1 MKNVRL
7 LFVVFVLL
15 TTSVVFSQTLEDYV
29 LETRGDTL
37 VVKDYT
43 DMGDELNSLR
53 QIIFLDS
60 VNVPD
65 GRVYMLKAN
74 GYYPLVNNPTT
85 RRNTVIVGEDNTI
98 LVNNENADSAPP
110 LICGANWGDG
120 SNTGGINFNHDLTVK
135 NCNII
140 PASAQQD
147 LGWSFFG
154 GGVSN
159 TTLTVQNCLFERTR
173 WVFMNTGAPD
183 LSWVIKDCYFVN
195 MNGQPCRRN
204 GGVLDVFAPQKS
216 LKVENNTH
224 IMAEG
229 LVYKFRNHMF
239 DEIVFNHNTFINM
252 SNIVFLDLG
261 SQHNMT
267 VTNNMF
273 INCHVQPYGPVNKD
287 TGEEDIDQIPMG
299 LINVYPDSTIEADDI
314 ERHFTIQNNLV
325 YWDSRL
331 DDIAS
336 TLTTNQVNGC
346 DWTSQMIKMNARTQA
361 YFDND
366 TEYPYMVQEGW
377 IEAVPTFTNS
387 EDLLTTQ
394 VDVLKA
400 FSAATCDT
408 SSTDVMADWR
418 KVNIGSDYYVYSD
431 WPIPVDLSYSD
442 ASLLTAGT
450 DGLPLGDLNWF
461 PDLKPDA
468 IKSAPA
474 KASKFAL
481 NQNYPNPFNPTTTIS
496 YSIPKSGN
504 VTLKVFNMLGHEVA
518 TLVDDYNNA
527 NQNYRV
533 EFDGNALSSGV
544 YFYTMTFDNQTV
556 SKKMVLVK

>member
-1 MKNVRL
+1 MKIVRL

-15 TTSVVFSQTLEDYV
+15 TTSMVFSQTLADYV
-29 LETRGDTL
+29 AETRGDTL
-37 VVKDYT
+37 VVKDFT
-43 DMGDELNSLR
+43 DMGDVTNSLY
-53 QIIFLDS
+53 QVLFLDS
-60 VNVPD
+60 VDVPA

-74 GYYPLVNNPTT
+74 GYYPLVNNPVPRVATA
-85 RRNTVIVGEDNTI
+85 IVGEDNTI
-98 LVNNENADSAPP
+98 LVNNKNAGSAPP
-110 LICGANWGDG
+110 IICGANWGSG
-120 SNTGGINFNHDLTVK
+120 SNTGGINFSYDLTVK

-147 LGWSFFG
+147 LGWNFFWG
-154 GGVSN
+154 NNSN
-159 TTLTVQNCLFERTR
+159 TTFTVQNCLFERTR
-173 WVFMNTGAPD
+173 WVFMATAAPNIT
-183 LSWVIKDCYFVN
+183 WIVKDCYFVN

-204 GGVLDVFAPQKS
+204 GGVYDGFAPQKS
-216 LKVENNTH
+216 MVVENNTH
-224 IMAEG
+224 LMAEG
-229 LVYKFRNHMF
+229 LMYKFRANQF
-239 DEIVFNHNTFINM
+239 DEIVFNHNTFINI

-273 INCHVQPYGPVNKD
+273 INCHAQPYGPVNLD
-287 TGEEDIDQIPMG
+287 TGEEDIDKIPMG
-299 LINVYPDSTIEADDI
+299 LINVYPDTAVHS
-314 ERHFTIQNNLV
+314 ERHFTIRNNLA

-331 DDIAS
+331 NDIAT

-346 DWTSQMIKMNARTQA
+346 DWTSQMIKMNTRTQA
-361 YFDND
+361 FFDNNTD
-366 TEYPYMVQEGW
+366 YPYMVEEGW
-377 IEAVPTFTNS
+377 IEGVVPTFTNS
-387 EDLLTTQ
+387 EDLLTDA

-408 SSTDVMADWR
+408 NSTDVMEDWR
-418 KVNIGSDYYVYSD
+418 KVNIGADYYVYSD
-431 WPIPVDLSYSD
+431 WPIPVDLSYND

-461 PDLKPDA
+461 PDLKPEA
-468 IKSAPA
+468 IESAPA
-474 KASKFAL
+474 KATKFAL

-504 VTLKVFNMLGHEVA
+504 VTLKVYNMLGHEVA
-518 TLVDDYNNA
+518 TLVEGYRNA
-527 NQNYRV
+527 NQSYRV
-533 EFDGNALSSGV
+533 EFDGNSLSSGI